1 MCTIIHHISSY
12 IKGLLFLA
20 VMVLNLGLHQIC
32 ADVRLIDVK
41 LITDP
46 NNPYKIS
53 SAEDFAS
60 AFYSYNYWYEDGELE
75 DPNSYDLK
83 ILNISLEDNIDMD
96 GVNFVPIHVEPDY
109 FSVTVKIEGN
119 GYTISNLVFSGYDV
133 TECSGLVPKL
143 GSGSI
148 IRNVNFVDVD
158 VTLHSR
164 SCGVLAGVVAGQSEI
179 SNCFISGKVSYTMN
193 EAFYLGGVVGQVNN
207 IPGVV
212 LKDITVD
219 MKYDVPS
226 SVESMGGVVGY
237 LNGPSS
243 IELSNI
249 VNKSKD
255 TLVIDNSNE
264 GVGGLFG
271 YIQFPSNF
279 TVHDCS
285 NYMSIESKSPMVG
298 GIVGKYR
305 KHSNFHIVTELYNC
319 TNAGNLYSDYG
330 GVGGIVGNSEY
341 VKISNCI
348 NIGEISSYEPSV
360 GQLGKTA
367 GIGGIVGT
375 YNVNNITESGT
386 NTLSSCINLGYVS
399 SFEKGNSA
407 GIVGYYYSDNI
418 DYNAPDY
425 DVARIFPFQNCLSL
439 SSDGSNRIVDEFVF
453 NTTPGYNCIGGLYTD
468 VSLGNSVSNDS
479 VHCLLNSTLTSGKVP
494 FYYYLKDEVGYLLD
508 NESAVSKDL
517 EPVFLQ
523 KPGFYPYLPLND
535 DIAKLASLPI
545 RVFDGERLDSIA
557 SGFSCGMIDGVVWSS
572 KNGTFEVSEEGA
584 ATILS
589 AGEDIIYGILGD
601 AVISRPIKVYKNVFG
616 GGRGTEENPYLI
628 SNLSH
633 LEELRDS
640 LATAEGWSKNKY
652 FKVTANISGL
662 DFALSPTRSTQ
673 FMGHFDGDG
682 HTIKMDIVNA
692 DADAALFVVAENA
705 SIHDLQTS
713 GFVEGNDLAA
723 GVCAVAYN
731 CEIYNCFN
739 SAKISGSIAGG
750 LIGYSDGGKLYGLC
764 NAGTITA
771 STIAGGVIGKA
782 TEINSDTRIS
792 DLVNS
797 GYVKGYASAGL
808 IGDAER
814 ISVSYAF
821 NRLINYGSVCGTYEA
836 YPYIFSSNFSGFS
849 YMDCH
854 YDIQITR
861 NGKCMTDGFNGA
873 AIGVDIIPTTAT
885 DVEYELFSE
894 DASAVYVPSFVKK
907 MRNSELLGILT
918 TFENEELSAY
928 VQTSP
933 SLLTSGQIVLR
944 GIDLAEEYHKLS
956 DLKSS
961 TDVPAILAQKSEF
974 GDERETYITIA
985 AIPFSFGDG
994 SEADPYLINGLDD
1007 LKSLAE
1013 MIEANKVT
1021 DKYYVNAKSNN
1032 WSYNKYF
1039 KLNNDILG
1047 DGTALTIVTK
1057 AIASEEKPFQGVF
1070 DGGCHTIK
1078 VSINNQNN
1086 NYQALFAKIE
1096 SGAIIENLI
1105 VTGVV
1110 SGKMY
1115 VSGVV
1120 ASATAE
1126 RDGNEPVIRN
1136 VVNNVNVTS
1145 LSDCVGGICGKSNA
1159 RIEDCAN
1166 AGNIL
1171 ITLDSNPYYTGGIV
1185 GSTTSNIVR
1194 CMNLGTIHGHRRIGG
1209 ICGGAMN
1216 DNSKGLIKDCV
1227 NYGMVSSQCPP
1238 SADFAC
1244 VGGIV
1249 GSADNFDVETSLNL
1263 NSVSCRNEVY
1273 VDAIVGSVTGKVD
1286 SCYYDKQVS
1295 VLPSKNGTGLLTT
1308 EISKLSIEGFNNNAG
1323 MYPTLNNTLCDDKLA
1338 ILASSPLMLFESD
1351 DKTVFDDVTKMMNYG
1366 DVNVANPDIKWT
1378 GKNGV
1383 VEVVRSEDGFIVKPV
1398 VVGTDTLTASYG
1410 MYTKQM
1416 FVDIYCIPVRLDTT
1430 ISGCQTVSVRKS
1442 DGSEIVCT
1450 KDTVF
1455 TEVYSRENSICD
1467 STIKYIVKINKLT
1480 DYLIDTVLCG
1490 KNILSG
1496 AVYRGKNYTNTD
1508 YITLKDT
1515 IGCDSAITAK
1525 LRVVIP
1531 RVDSVY
1537 HNSGCDSVFCEVD
1550 GKYYHETVSFYDTV
1564 KSSVCDC
1571 DSVIIKVNLNVTNSD
1586 AYEFDEVYLDSF
1598 EIDGKKLKGGESLT
1612 IYDTLVTKNGCD
1624 SIVKKN
1630 IYVYNRVYKMDT
1642 VLYACDFYLDNVNF
1656 QKITR
1661 DTVLVEQ
1668 LSETLHGI
1676 TVDGYYLQKRD
1687 IHISHNTSADTTRM
1701 PEEYYCH
1708 KYLLTQNVDGVEHVL
1723 GTVTKDTVVYMNIP
1737 RDRKCDSVVV
1747 RTIHILPEA
1756 VKDTVE
1762 IVNCGAYY
1770 DETLDT
1776 TFTSTQ
1782 DYIVREKYN
1791 NSFCDCDSSI
1801 TLRRYTIRNTE
1812 HKNLNISEC
1821 SEASYTFYGDDKP
1834 TIFTSSVDTLEVI
1847 HYVSDPDCD
1856 SLVNHIHIS
1865 VAKPIYDT
1873 VSRQTCGDTIIYE
1886 GKVYLASEGDYIK
1899 DTVYRSSK
1907 GCDSLIRHYEF
1918 RFVETI
1924 MDTLPTKYGC
1934 DSVICDINN
1943 QVYKEFHTLTIPVGK
1958 TEQNCDIYNVQTV
1971 VVLHDIITKDTV
1983 LGCEFAEFNGDI
1995 YYRDTMIQLHLMR
2008 KLCDCD
2014 STVNVHIV
2022 VLPRIES
2029 PTIELSDCDSVVVND
2044 PDNGVV
2050 VFKEDVDDYQC
2061 IYKKVHIIDGNEYF
2075 CDSIVHYKIHVKKP
2089 TYNSVVITGESSVV
2103 YGGETFRRSKVIRD
2117 TLVNAEGCDSFVE
2130 IKIVV
2135 ERDLGYPVIVDKF
2148 GYTLFCNNNIGNVK
2162 FATYQWY
2169 KDGVALPG
2177 ATKEYYEGKKGEKL
2191 NGCYYVEV
2199 TSTTGREYVSETYCV
2214 DKDRE
2219 LKIYPNPVSPD
2230 GVLVI
2235 DYPFTDAEKR
2245 NLRVEVY
2252 DAMGIMVKDF
2262 VPTSYPI
2269 HLDATLPEGH
2279 YFVLI
2284 FEGDDRM
2291 LDARFIV
2298 R

>member
-20 VMVLNLGLHQIC
+20 IMVLNLGIHQVC
-32 ADVRLIDVK
+32 AKPDFDISEIIDP
-41 LITDP
+41 T
-46 NNPYKIS
+46 NPYKIES
-53 SAEDFAS
+53 EEKFVEVFDAI
-60 AFYSYNYWYEDGELE
+60 NYFFELE
-75 DPNSYDLK
+75 WFYPDDV
-83 ILNISLEDNIDMD
+83 ISLSLEKDLDMSTHE
-96 GVNFVPIHVEPDY
+96 FVPIKVNRDNE
-109 FSVTVKIEGN
+109 SVIVQFEGN
-119 GYTISNLVFSGYDV
+119 GHTIRNLTFSGFETNINY
-133 TECSGLVPKL
+133 SGLIPNMGK
-143 GSGSI
+143 GSFVKNI
-148 IRNVNFVDVD
+148 NFEDIN
-158 VTLHSR
+158 VTLPSK
-164 SCGVLAGVVAGQSEI
+164 SCGIIVGKIGGSSEV
-179 SNCFISGKVSYTMN
+179 SNCNIRGKVTYTN
-193 EAFYLGGVVGQVNN
+193 ENAKCLGGVIGEITASNF
-207 IPGVV
+207 V
-212 LKDITVD
+212 LKDIAVD
-219 MKYDVPS
+219 LEYDVKYPTVS
-226 SVESMGGVVGY
+226 SMGGVVGY
-237 LNGPSS
+237 FNHPSS
-243 IELSNI
+243 LEISNI
-249 VNKSKD
+249 VNRSKN
-255 TLVIDNSNE
+255 LEIYEASL
-264 GVGGLFG
+264 GLGGLFG
-271 YIQFPSNF
+271 FIQVPS
-279 TVHDCS
+279 VIKIHDCS
-285 NYMSIESKSPMVG
+285 NYMNIKAYSPMVG
-298 GIVGKYR
+298 GIVGNY
-305 KHSNFHIVTELYNC
+305 SNPDLEHYINELYNC
-319 TNAGNLYSDYG
+319 TNAGSISSSYG
-330 GVGGIVGNSEY
+330 DVGGIVGISKY
-341 VKISNCI
+341 VKISNCV
-348 NIGEISSYEPSV
+348 NIGNISSSAPSS
-360 GQLGKTA
+360 GSGGIG

-375 YNVNNITESGT
+375 YNVRYVTVTN
-386 NTLSSCINLGYVS
+386 NTLSSCVNLGYIS
-399 SFEKGNSA
+399 SYEEGNSA
-407 GIVGYYYSDNI
+407 GIVGYYYSDHV
-418 DYNAPDY
+418 DYNVSEYY
-425 DVARIFPFQNCLSL
+425 DIASKIFPFQNCLSL
-439 SSDGSNRIVDEFVF
+439 SNDGTNRIVNEFVF
-453 NTTPGYNCIGGLYTD
+453 NTTPGYNCIGGLYSD
-468 VSLGNSVSNDS
+468 SSLGGAVSNDS
-479 VHCLLNSTLTSGKVP
+479 VHCLTNSTLISGEVP
-494 FYYYLKDEVGYLLD
+494 FYYYSQNKDSGYWLD
-508 NESAVSKDL
+508 NESAISNGF
-517 EPVFLQ
+517 EPAFLQ

-545 RVFDGERLDSIA
+545 KVFDGERLDSIA
-557 SGFSCGMIDGVVWSS
+557 SGFSCGMIDGVVWTS
-572 KNGTFEVSEEGA
+572 KNGTFEVSEDGV

-589 AGEDIIYGILGD
+589 AGDDVIYGYLGD

-628 SNLSH
+628 TNLSH

-640 LATAEGWSKNKY
+640 LAASEEWSKNKY
-652 FKVTANISGL
+652 FKVTANINGL
-662 DFALSPTRSTQ
+662 DFSLSPTRATQ

-682 HTIKMDIVNA
+682 HTIKMDITNTA
-692 DADAALFVVAENA
+692 ADAALFVVAENA
-705 SIHDLQTS
+705 SIHNLQTS
-713 GFVEGNDLAA
+713 GFVEGKDLAA

-731 CEIYNCFN
+731 CEIYNCYN
-739 SAKISGSIAGG
+739 SAKIYGSVAGG
-750 LIGYSDGGKLYGLC
+750 LIGYSEGGMLYGLC
-764 NAGTITA
+764 NSGTVSA

-797 GYVKGYASAGL
+797 GYVNGYASAGL

-814 ISVSYAF
+814 LSASYAF

-849 YMDCH
+849 YPDCH

-873 AIGVDIIPTTAT
+873 SLGHEIIPTTAT
-885 DVEYELFSE
+885 DVEYELYSE
-894 DASAVYVPSFVKK
+894 DATAVFVPSFVKK

-933 SLLTSGQIVLR
+933 SLLTNGQLVLR
-944 GIDLAEEYHKLS
+944 GIGLAEEYHKLS

-961 TDVPAILAQKSEF
+961 TDVPAILAQRSEF

-985 AIPFSFGDG
+985 AIPFNFGDG
-994 SEADPYLINGLDD
+994 SEADPYLINSLED
-1007 LKSLAE
+1007 LKSLSE

-1039 KLNNDILG
+1039 KLNSDILG
-1047 DGTALTIVTK
+1047 DGTASTIVTK
-1057 AIASEEKPFQGVF
+1057 AIASEENPFQGVF

-1096 SGAIIENLI
+1096 SGAVIENLT

-1120 ASATAE
+1120 ACATAE
-1126 RDGNEPVIRN
+1126 RDGDEPVIRN
-1136 VVNNVNVTS
+1136 VINNVNVNS
-1145 LSDCVGGICGKSNA
+1145 SSDCVGGICGKSNA
-1159 RIEDCAN
+1159 RIENCAN
-1166 AGNIL
+1166 AGNII
-1171 ITLDSNPYYTGGIV
+1171 ITFDSNPYYTGGIV
-1185 GSTTSNIVR
+1185 GSTTSNVIG
-1194 CMNLGTIHGHRRIGG
+1194 CMNLGSIHGHRRIGG

-1216 DNSKGLIKDCV
+1216 DDSKGLIKDCV

-1238 SADFAC
+1238 SADFTC
-1244 VGGIV
+1244 IGGIV

-1263 NSVSCRNEVY
+1263 NSVSCRNEIF
-1273 VDAIVGSVTGKVD
+1273 VDAIVGSATGEVNG
-1286 SCYYDKQVS
+1286 CYYDKQVS
-1295 VLPSKNGTGLLTT
+1295 VLPSKYGTGLLTT
-1308 EISKLSIEGFNNNAG
+1308 EIFQLSIEGFDNNAG
-1323 MYPTLNNTLCDDKLA
+1323 MYPTLSNKLCDDKLA
-1338 ILASSPLMLFESD
+1338 ILASSPLMLYESD

-1366 DVNVANPDIKWT
+1366 DVNAANPDIKWT

-1383 VEVVRSEDGFIVKPV
+1383 VDVVRSEDGFIVKPV
-1398 VVGTDTLTASYG
+1398 EVGTDTLTASYG
-1410 MYTKQM
+1410 MYSKQIS
-1416 FVDIYCIPVRLDTT
+1416 VDIYCIPVRLDTT
-1430 ISGCQTVSVRKS
+1430 ISGCQIVSVRKS

-1455 TEVYSRENSICD
+1455 TEVYPRENSICD
-1467 STIKYIVKINKLT
+1467 STIKYIVKISKLT

-1490 KNILSG
+1490 KDVLSG

-1598 EIDGKKLKGGESLT
+1598 EIDGKKLRGGESLT
-1612 IYDTLVTKNGCD
+1612 VYDTLVTKNGCD

-1642 VLYACDFYLDNVNF
+1642 VLYACEFYLDNVNF
-1656 QKITR
+1656 QKITH
-1661 DTVLVEQ
+1661 DTILVEQ

-1687 IHISHNTSADTTRM
+1687 IRISHNTSADTTRK

-1708 KYLLTQNVDGVEHVL
+1708 RYMLTQNVGGVEQVL
-1723 GTVTKDTVVYMNIP
+1723 GTVTKDTVVYINIP
-1737 RDRKCDSVVV
+1737 RDKKCDSVVV

-1756 VKDTVE
+1756 VKDTVS

-1791 NSFCDCDSSI
+1791 NSLCDCDSLI
-1801 TLRRYTIRNTE
+1801 TVRRYTIRTTTYNKIE
-1812 HKNLNISEC
+1812 DSGCEYV
-1821 SEASYTFYGDDKP
+1821 SYTFYGDDKP
-1834 TIFTSSVDTLEVI
+1834 TIFTSSIDTVEYI
-1847 HYVSDPDCD
+1847 KYTSGPECD
-1856 SLVNHIHIS
+1856 SIVNNIHLV

-1873 VSRQTCGDTIIYE
+1873 LSRQTCGDTIMYE
-1886 GKVYLASEGDYIK
+1886 GKVFTNNYK
-1899 DTVYRSSK
+1899 DTVIYSSAA
-1907 GCDSLIRHYEF
+1907 GCDSLIRYIDF

-1924 MDTLPTKYGC
+1924 VDTLPTKYGC
-1934 DSVICDINN
+1934 DSVICDLDNK
-1943 QVYKEFHTLTIPVGK
+1943 VYKDDKTQHTIMVKVGE
-1958 TEQNCDIYNVQTV
+1958 TEQGCPIFNVQPL
-1971 VVLHDIITKDTV
+1971 VVLHDTTTKDAV
-1983 LGCEFAEFNGDI
+1983 SGCEFAEYNGDV
-1995 YYRDTMIQLHLMR
+1995 YYRDTTIQLNLKR
-2008 KLCDCD
+2008 KFCDCD
-2014 STVNVHIV
+2014 SIVDVEIV

-2029 PTIELSDCDSVVVND
+2029 PIVELSDCDSVVVND
-2044 PDNGVV
+2044 PDNGTV

-2061 IYKKVHIIDGNEYF
+2061 IYKKVHIVNGKEYI
-2075 CDSIVHYKIHVKKP
+2075 CDSIAHYNIHVKKP
-2089 TYNSVVITGESSVV
+2089 TYNSVVFTGESSVV
-2103 YGGETFRRSKVIRD
+2103 YGGETYRRSKVIRD

-2135 ERDLGYPVIVDKF
+2135 EKDLGYPVIVDKF
-2148 GYTLFCNNNIGNVK
+2148 GYTLFCNNNIGKVK
-2162 FATYQWY
+2162 FATYQWF
-2169 KDGVALPG
+2169 KNGVAVSG
-2177 ATKEYYEGKKGEKL
+2177 ATKEYYEEKKGEKL
-2191 NGCYYVEV
+2191 HGCYYVEV
-2199 TSTTGREYVSETYCV
+2199 TTIDGKEYVSETYCV
-2214 DKDRE
+2214 DKGRE
-2219 LKIYPNPVSPD
+2219 LKVYPNPVSPN
-2230 GVLVI
+2230 GIVTI
-2235 DYPFTDAEKR
+2235 DYPFTEEEKKH
-2245 NLRVEVY
+2245 LRVEVY
-2252 DAMGIMVKDF
+2252 DAMGTMLKDF
-2262 VPTSYPI
+2262 VPSSYPI
-2269 HLDATLPEGH
+2269 LLETTVPGH

-2284 FEGDDRM
+2284 YEADDRM

>member
-12 IKGLLFLA
+12 IKGFLFLA
-20 VMVLNLGLHQIC
+20 VMVLNLGLHQ
-32 ADVRLIDVK
+32 VRAEIDPYY
-41 LITDP
+41 LWDSQ
-46 NNPYKIS
+46 NPYKIG
-53 SAEDFAS
+53 SAKDLVDAFEVFNDYFYDFRP
-60 AFYSYNYWYEDGELE
+60 ELG
-75 DPNSYDLK
+75 DTFSITLT
-83 ILNISLEDNIDMD
+83 SNIDMA
-96 GVNFVPIHVEPDY
+96 GVEFTSVQTDYSVPVR
-109 FSVTVKIEGN
+109 IEGN
-119 GYTISNLVFSGYDV
+119 GYTIDGLTFTGYEGVKYSGLIPILSDGSVIKNLNLKNVNAKLPSKNGGIL
-133 TECSGLVPKL
+133 SGLVN
-143 GSGSI
+143 G
-148 IRNVNFVDVD
+148 NV
-158 VTLHSR
+158 
-164 SCGVLAGVVAGQSEI
+164 EI
-179 SNCFISGKVSYTMN
+179 SNCNISGVVSYTMSEN
-193 EAFYLGGVVGQVNN
+193 TECIGGVVGVVNYKADF
-207 IPGVV
+207 V
-212 LKDITVD
+212 LKDMTVD
-219 MKYDVPS
+219 LEYVIPS
-226 SVESMGGVVGY
+226 SVRSIGGVVGY
-237 LNGPSS
+237 LNSPTSLN
-243 IELSNI
+243 LSNV
-249 VNKSKD
+249 VNRSKK
-255 TLVIDNSNE
+255 TLYVKESRY
-264 GVGGLFG
+264 GTGGLLG
-271 YIQFPSNF
+271 YLESSSKIKVN
-279 TVHDCS
+279 DCS
-285 NYMSIESKSPMVG
+285 NYMNIESGSPMVG
-298 GIVGKYR
+298 GIVGYYSEPTEK
-305 KHSNFHIVTELYNC
+305 SVVNELYNC
-319 TNAGNLYSDYG
+319 TNAGAIYSDFG
-330 GVGGIVGNSEY
+330 NVGGIVGISEF
-341 VKISNCI
+341 VKISNCV
-348 NIGEISSYEPSV
+348 NIGDISSNNASLAKDGEI
-360 GQLGKTA
+360 G

-375 YNVNNITESGT
+375 YKAKRITVMN
-386 NTLSSCINLGYVS
+386 NTLCSCVNMGYVS
-399 SFEKGNSA
+399 SEIEGNSA
-407 GIVGYYYSDNI
+407 GIVGYYYSDEI
-418 DYNAPDY
+418 GYNVSEYNDIPSM
-425 DVARIFPFQNCLSL
+425 IFPFQNCLSL
-439 SSDGSNRIVDEFVF
+439 SSDVSNRIVKSFEF
-453 NTTPGYNCIGGLYTD
+453 NTTLGYNCIGGLYSD
-468 VSLGNSVSNDS
+468 ASLGKFVSNDS
-479 VHCLLNSTLTSGKVP
+479 VHCLPNSVLTSGKLP
-494 FYYYLKDEVGYLLD
+494 LYYYKDAGYWLD
-508 NESAVSKDL
+508 NESALSKGY
-517 EPVFLQ
+517 EPAFLQ

-545 RVFDGERLDSIA
+545 MVSDGERLDSIA
-557 SGFSCGMIDGVVWSS
+557 SGFSCGMIDGVVWTS
-572 KNGTFEVSEEGA
+572 KNGTFEVSEEGI
-584 ATILS
+584 ATILN
-589 AGEDIIYGILGD
+589 AGEDVIYGYLGD
-601 AVISRPIKVYKNVFG
+601 AVVSRHIKVYKNVFG
-616 GGRGTEENPYLI
+616 GGTGTEENPYLI

-640 LATAEGWSKNKY
+640 LATAEEWSKNKY
-652 FKVTANISGL
+652 FKVTANINGL

-682 HTIKMDIVNA
+682 HTIKMNIVNA

-713 GFVEGNDLAA
+713 GFVEGNYLAA

-933 SLLTSGQIVLR
+933 SLLTAGQLVLR

-974 GDERETYITIA
+974 GDERETFITIA

-1057 AIASEEKPFQGVF
+1057 AIASEENPFQGVF

-1136 VVNNVNVTS
+1136 VINNANVTS

-1166 AGNIL
+1166 VGNIL

-1194 CMNLGTIHGHRRIGG
+1194 CINLGTIHGHRRIGG
-1209 ICGGAMN
+1209 ICGGAKN
-1216 DNSKGLIKDCV
+1216 DDSKGLIKNCV

-1263 NSVSCRNEVY
+1263 NNVSCRNEVY

-1295 VLPSKNGTGLLTT
+1295 VLPSMNGTGLLTT

-1338 ILASSPLMLFESD
+1338 VLASSPLMLFESD

-1366 DVNVANPDIKWT
+1366 DVNVANPDIRWT

-1398 VVGTDTLTASYG
+1398 AVGTDTLTASYG

-1612 IYDTLVTKNGCD
+1612 LYDTLVTKNGCD

-1782 DYIVREKYN
+1782 DYIVHKKYN
-1791 NSFCDCDSSI
+1791 NSLCDCDSSI
-1801 TLRRYTIRNTE
+1801 TLRRYTIRNTTYDKIGLSGCE
-1812 HKNLNISEC
+1812 SV
-1821 SEASYTFYGDDKP
+1821 SYTFYGDETP

-1873 VSRQTCGDTIIYE
+1873 VPRQTCGDTIMYD
-1886 GKVYLASEGDYIK
+1886 GKVYTEDYK
-1899 DTVYRSSK
+1899 ETVIYQSVA
-1907 GCDSLIRHYEF
+1907 GCDSLIRYFDF

-1924 MDTLPTKYGC
+1924 ENVMPVIYGC
-1934 DSVICDINN
+1934 DSLLYNDRMYYEDHIVTNEAGYTEYGCPIKEVQKIVII
-1943 QVYKEFHTLTIPVGK
+1943 HP
-1958 TEQNCDIYNVQTV
+1958 
-1971 VVLHDIITKDTV
+1971 TKRDTV
-1983 LGCEFAEFNGDI
+1983 ISGCEFVELNGDI
-1995 YYRDTMIQLHLMR
+1995 YYNDTIVQLDL
-2008 KLCDCD
+2008 KSTLCDCD
-2014 STVNVHIV
+2014 STVNVLIV

-2169 KDGVALPG
+2169 KDGEALPG

-2284 FEGDDRM
+2284 FEADDRM